1 MLQCGKE
8 LKLKVRKIFGL
19 ILTFVEVAG
28 EKLVGGRVNWYGE
41 RQILFKQEKVIE
53 YLFCPNHDGIYK
65 NTSVQRI
72 NPSVDHSKQQH
83 LPFKEQ

>member
-1 MLQCGKE
+1 MAKE

-19 ILTFVEVAG
+19 IPTFVEVAG
-28 EKLVGGRVNWYGE
+28 EKLVGGGGRVNWYRE

-53 YLFCPNHDGIYK
+53 YLFCPKHDGTYK

-72 NPSVDHSKQQH
+72 NPSGDHSKQQH

>member
-28 EKLVGGRVNWYGE
+28 EKLVGERVNWYGE
-41 RQILFKQEKVIE
+41 RHILFQQEKVIE
-53 YLFCPNHDGIYK
+53 
-65 NTSVQRI
+65 
-72 NPSVDHSKQQH
+72 
-83 LPFKEQ
+83 